1 MMIVRSSPS
10 RSSRTG
16 RRTYL
21 AMDTAKFCEA
31 DQTVALRPA
40 SAKDFSSIFQN
51 FC

>member
-10 RSSRTG
+10 RSFRTG

-31 DQTVALRPA
+31 DQAVALLPG
-40 SAKDFSSIFQN
+40 SAKDFSFIFPN